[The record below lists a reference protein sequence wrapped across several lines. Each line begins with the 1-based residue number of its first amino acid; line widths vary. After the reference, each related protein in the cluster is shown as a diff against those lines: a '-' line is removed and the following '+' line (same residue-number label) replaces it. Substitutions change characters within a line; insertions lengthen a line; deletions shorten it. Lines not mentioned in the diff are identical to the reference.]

1 MALLILSLLPLAAA
15 RSWID
20 NTELRQQAL
29 ARKPLTVKRFE
40 LDLDL
45 PPEHRWTHIYSD
57 PLFTNASQDV
67 KDYFASNIPGWTL
80 PLLEKIAADLRGHFH
95 EYGDEMKGIAEAL
108 HMPIGTVVLVNLVY
122 TLEGIASN
130 GCKSRNS
137 TGPCPDQP
145 KRPGLCT
152 SLVAKASD
160 GSMWHGRNMDW
171 NLPANLRKYVFDVDF
186 IRHGRRVFRT
196 TTVAGL
202 VGALHGF
209 RPDGFSVSI
218 NARDHGG
225 KVLPNL
231 LKFLIKT
238 KACTSTHLLRAALE
252 TAGSFDNAL
261 HMLSDTSL
269 VEPVYY
275 IIGGPLAGQG
285 AVVARD
291 RKGPHDVWL
300 MNKTSVPSP
309 WFLLQTNYDRWLS
322 PPSWDDRRTPG
333 IKHMFSLGQSSVDES
348 GLLSVLRQ
356 WPTFNDHTDITA
368 VMRVSS
374 SPAHRS
380 TDYLSLVWM
389 DDVVSTPLLA
399 VSNGA
404 LPTLVV

>member
-1 MALLILSLLPLAAA
+1 MLLILPLLPLAAA

-20 NTELRQQAL
+20 NEVLRQQAL
-29 ARKPLTVKRFE
+29 ARKPQTVKRFE

-45 PPEHRWTHIYSD
+45 PPEHRWMQIYSD
-57 PLFTNASQDV
+57 PLFMNASRDV

-95 EYGDEMKGIAEAL
+95 EYGDEMKGIADAL

-122 TLEGIASN
+122 TLEGIADG

-137 TGPCPDQP
+137 TGPCPDQA
-145 KRPGLCT
+145 KSPGLCT
-152 SLVAKASD
+152 SIVAKASD

-186 IRHGRRVFRT
+186 IRGGHRVFRT

-218 NARDHGG
+218 DARHHGG
-225 KVLPNL
+225 NVLPNL
-231 LKFLIKT
+231 LKFLINT
-238 KACTSTHLLRAALE
+238 KARTSTHLIRAALE
-252 TAGSFDNAL
+252 ATSSFDNAV

-275 IIGGPLAGQG
+275 IIGGPAAGQG

-291 RKGPHDVWL
+291 RKGPRDVWL

-309 WFLLQTNYDRWLS
+309 WFLLQTNYDRWLE

-333 IKHMFSLGQSSVDES
+333 IQHMFSLGQSSVDES
-348 GLLSVLRQ
+348 GMLSVLQQ

-374 SPAHRS
+374 RHYNHS

-389 DDVVSTPLLA
+389 DDVISRPPA
-399 VSNGA
+399 APAGA
-404 LPTLVV
+404 SPTLVVV

>member
-1 MALLILSLLPLAAA
+1 MALLILLLLPLAEA
-15 RSWID
+15 RSWI
-20 NTELRQQAL
+20 NNAELRQQAL
-29 ARKPLTVKRFE
+29 ARKPQIVKRFE

-45 PPEHRWTHIYSD
+45 PPERRWMQIYSD
-57 PLFTNASQDV
+57 PLFTNASRDV
-67 KDYFASNIPGWTL
+67 KDYFASNIPAWTL
-80 PLLEKIAADLRGHFH
+80 PLLERIAADLRGHFH
-95 EYGDEMKGIAEAL
+95 EYGDEMQGIAKVL
-108 HMPIGTVVLVNLVY
+108 HMPIGMVVLVNLVY
-122 TLEGIASN
+122 TLEGIAGS
-130 GCKSRNS
+130 GCKQRNS
-137 TGPCPDQP
+137 TGPCPDHA
-145 KRPGLCT
+145 KGPGLCT
-152 SLVAKASD
+152 SIVAKASD

-171 NLPANLRKYVFDVDF
+171 NMPANLRKYVFDVDF
-186 IRHGRRVFRT
+186 IRQGRRVFRT

-218 NARDHGG
+218 NARNHGG
-225 KVLPNL
+225 NVLPNL
-231 LKFLIKT
+231 LKFLIET
-238 KACTSTHLLRAALE
+238 KARTSTHLIRAALE
-252 TAGSFDNAL
+252 AASNFDNAL

-275 IIGGPLAGQG
+275 IIGGPAAGQG

-333 IKHMFSLGQSSVDES
+333 IQHMLSLGQSSVDES

-356 WPTFNDHTDITA
+356 WPTFNDHSDITA

-374 SPAHRS
+374 SPAHSR

-389 DDVVSTPLLA
+389 DDVVSRPLA
-399 VSNGA
+399 VAIDAS
-404 LPTLVV
+404 PTYVVV